1 MWKKYGLVQRLCHR
15 NDSPLADEVALVYK
29 FRHSNDTNFLT
40 VHKYDVGVQ

>member
-1 MWKKYGLVQRLCHR
+1 MVWSKGFVVEMT
-15 NDSPLADEVALVYK
+15 LADAVALVYK